1 MGAASWG
8 SARFTPRGSG
18 SSEWLELVNVSFA
31 DEDDQL
37 PASSQLVFGG
47 VTWTVEDSAN
57 DTGGGPKIASGL
69 LTISPDIATNIA
81 RSSASKRSAPI
92 LHSSLSNLGA
102 AFSSLD
108 YRQLAVSIEVAGWS
122 PGATQEAIRIG
133 METAANPLGSGASG
147 RGVMGGVAYSSTIRA
162 GAIVFQDS
170 SGTASS
176 ESTATLSSVASLACV
191 FCGSGVTV
199 FSANVANTFDSIEKI
214 LAGTPRISG
223 GARGSTTYQGRDR
236 LLLTAESPDASSGPV
251 LTISSLKIWARE

>member
-1 MGAASWG
+1 MSASWG
-8 SARFTPRGSG
+8 QARFTPRGGG
-18 SSEWLELVNVSFA
+18 SSEWVELVNVDFG
-31 DEDDQL
+31 DEADQL
-37 PASSQLVFGG
+37 PASSLLTFGG
-47 VTWTVEDSAN
+47 VAWTVEGAAN
-57 DTGGGPKIASGL
+57 DTAGGPKIASGA
-69 LTISPDIATNIA
+69 LTISPDIATNVA
-81 RSSASKRSAPI
+81 RSSTGKRYAPI
-92 LHSSLSNLGA
+92 LHSTLSNLGA
-102 AFSSLD
+102 AFSALD
-108 YRQLAVSIEVAGWS
+108 YRQIAVSIEVAGWS

-191 FCGSGVTV
+191 FCGAGVTV

-214 LAGTPRISG
+214 HAGSPRISG

-236 LLLTAESPDASSGPV
+236 LLITAESPDASAGPV

>member
-1 MGAASWG
+1 MSASWG
-8 SARFTPRGSG
+8 AARFTPRGSG
-18 SSEWLELVNVSFA
+18 SSEWLELVSVDFTTEA
-31 DEDDQL
+31 DQL
-37 PASSQLVFGG
+37 PSSNQLIFGG
-47 VTWTVEDSAN
+47 IVWTVEGGAN
-57 DTGGGPKIASGL
+57 DTASGPKIASGA

-92 LHSSLSNLGA
+92 LHSTLSNLGA
-102 AFSSLD
+102 AFSTLD
-108 YRQLAVSIEVAGWS
+108 YRQLAVSIEVTGWS
-122 PGATQEAIRIG
+122 PSATQEAIRIG

-162 GAIVFQDS
+162 GAVVFQDS

-191 FCGSGVTV
+191 FCGAGVTV
-199 FSANVANTFDSIEKI
+199 FSANVSNTFDSVEKI

-236 LLLTAESPDASSGPV
+236 LLITAESPDASSGPV